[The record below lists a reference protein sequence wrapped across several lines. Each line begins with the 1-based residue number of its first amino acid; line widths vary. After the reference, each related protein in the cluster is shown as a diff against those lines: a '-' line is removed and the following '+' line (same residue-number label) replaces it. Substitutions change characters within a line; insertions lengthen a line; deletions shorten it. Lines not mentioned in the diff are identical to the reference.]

1 MPLMYKQNIKPEPIM
16 KRFFKTAGL
25 VLLFVA
31 MMTPNVDGRGRNNS
45 SGERRT
51 SQTTHSQSSRPGNM
65 GRSTHGT
72 NRPGNFGN
80 SQSRPGNGSSYR
92 PGNSGNNRPDHG
104 TRPGNGSSYR
114 PGNSGNNRPDHG
126 TRPGNGNSYR
136 PGNSGNNRPDHSGNN
151 RPDHGTRPGNG
162 NSYRSDHSSHNRPQ
176 PGHNN
181 WNDHGH
187 QHNHPSYYGHRP
199 HHIPHY
205 HGWNR
210 PMPPR
215 HWHPAPGWRPFR
227 SILGISLGTGFG
239 ISVNALINSGYNVN
253 YYGDNTIYVS
263 DAMMLNLLWPDA
275 VLYYEGGGLCGSRF
289 VYSTGYYDMNRYN
302 MAYASLTNVY
312 GLPVSVQNTAAG
324 IEATWWGTGNQFIRL
339 AFQSDYAQN
348 GNLRYFTTLSFG
360 N

>member
-1 MPLMYKQNIKPEPIM
+1 MYKQNIKPEPIM

-72 NRPGNFGN
+72 
-80 SQSRPGNGSSYR
+80 SR
-92 PGNSGNNRPDHG
+92 PGNSGSSSSRPGKGNSYRPDH
-104 TRPGNGSSYR
+104 SSH
-114 PGNSGNNRPDHG
+114 NRPDHG
-126 TRPGNGNSYR
+126 TRPGNGNGY
-136 PGNSGNNRPDHSGNN
+136 
-151 RPDHGTRPGNG
+151 RPDHG
-162 NSYRSDHSSHNRPQ
+162 SHNRPQ

-181 WNDHGH
+181 WNGHGH
-187 QHNHPSYYGHRP
+187 GQQHNHPSYYGHRP
-199 HHIPHY
+199 HHFPHY
-205 HGWNR
+205 HGWHR

-215 HWHPAPGWRPFR
+215 HWHPAPNWRPFR

-239 ISVNALINSGYNVN
+239 ISVNALINNGYNVN
-253 YYGDNTIYVS
+253 YYGDNTIYVR
-263 DAMMLNLLWPDA
+263 DALMLNLMWPDA
-275 VLYYEGGGLCGSRF
+275 VLYYEGGGLCGSQF

-312 GLPVSVQNTAAG
+312 GLPVSVQNTSAG
-324 IEATWWGTGNQFIRL
+324 VEATWWGTGNQFIRL